1 MKTLFN
7 GRLWVHYG
15 QAYVVSGPVFDS
27 DFEASFR
34 GQSNGLCG
42 ASSPNLLFLITG
54 LHTGHVN
61 FSVEFSDAE
70 PPLDR
75 AWEDVVE
82 VSSTVVNRPFLKEWA
97 GQVLY
102 PIDLAPGTY
111 RVRYAARG
119 MDAARAVD
127 TIVETE
133 EPPTPISS
141 ASGPLRAMRPTAW
154 FARRA
159 KPQPTGMAGPT
170 RSIPQVE
177 GRWVGMVSDSGPQ
190 RERGGPFPLA
200 RWPCRN

>member
-1 MKTLFN
+1 MKTLFS

-27 DFEASFR
+27 DLEASFR

-61 FSVEFSDAE
+61 FSVEFSNAE

-82 VSSTVVNRPFLKEWA
+82 VSSTMVNRPFLEEWA
-97 GQVLY
+97 GQVSY
-102 PIDLAPGTY
+102 PIDLSPGTY
-111 RVRYAARG
+111 RVRYAAKG
-119 MDAARAVD
+119 MDSARAVD

-133 EPPTPISS
+133 EPIDTYHLSFWPAKGRRARPRGSPGEPNRNVLEWLGHLAPSHKLKADGWGWFQI
-141 ASGPLRAMRPTAW
+141 AIPLGRPPLRL
-154 FARRA
+154 
-159 KPQPTGMAGPT
+159 
-170 RSIPQVE
+170 
-177 GRWVGMVSDSGPQ
+177 SG
-190 RERGGPFPLA
+190 LA
-200 RWPCRN
+200 CLIT

>member
-15 QAYVVSGPVFDS
+15 QAYVVSGPVFDY
-27 DFEASFR
+27 DLEASFR

-42 ASSPNLLFLITG
+42 ASSPSLLFLITG

-61 FSVEFSDAE
+61 FSVQFSDAE
-70 PPLDR
+70 PPLDW

-82 VSSTVVNRPFLKEWA
+82 VSSTMVNRPFLKEWA
-97 GQVLY
+97 GQVSY

-119 MDAARAVD
+119 MDSARAVD

-133 EPPTPISS
+133 EPIDTYQLSFWPAEGEAPDRVVRQESQTAAYWNGWANSLHPTS
-141 ASGPLRAMRPTAW
+141 
-154 FARRA
+154 
-159 KPQPTGMAGPT
+159 
-170 RSIPQVE
+170 
-177 GRWVGMVSDSGPQ
+177 
-190 RERGGPFPLA
+190 
-200 RWPCRN
+200 

>member
-27 DFEASFR
+27 DLEASFR

-54 LHTGHVN
+54 LHTGDVN
-61 FSVEFSDAE
+61 FSVEFSEAE
-70 PPLDR
+70 PPLDQ

-82 VSSTVVNRPFLKEWA
+82 VSSTVVNRPFLEEWA
-97 GQVLY
+97 SQASY

-111 RVRYAARG
+111 RVPYEATG
-119 MDAARAVD
+119 TESARAID

-133 EPPTPISS
+133 EPIDTYQLSFWPAKGHAPDRVVRQESQTASYWNGWATSLHPTS
-141 ASGPLRAMRPTAW
+141 
-154 FARRA
+154 
-159 KPQPTGMAGPT
+159 
-170 RSIPQVE
+170 
-177 GRWVGMVSDSGPQ
+177 
-190 RERGGPFPLA
+190 
-200 RWPCRN
+200 

>member
-27 DFEASFR
+27 DLEASFR

-61 FSVEFSDAE
+61 FSAEFSDAE

-82 VSSTVVNRPFLKEWA
+82 VSSTVVNRPFLEGWA
-97 GQVLY
+97 GRVSY

-119 MDAARAVD
+119 MDSARAVD

-133 EPPTPISS
+133 EPIDTYQLSFWPAKGDAPDRVVRRESQTARYWNGWANSLHPTS
-141 ASGPLRAMRPTAW
+141 
-154 FARRA
+154 
-159 KPQPTGMAGPT
+159 
-170 RSIPQVE
+170 
-177 GRWVGMVSDSGPQ
+177 
-190 RERGGPFPLA
+190 
-200 RWPCRN
+200 